1 MIMNREEIEKEAYK
15 HYAPAGMG
23 FDGGREERDA
33 FIKGA
38 EWMQKHKQ
46 LHWYKASDQLPSD
59 CEYVLICYNN
69 EIESA
74 NFMNGRFVI
83 SDSIEL
89 TSDGRFTWDIDNEL
103 APIEIKWV
111 RMNDV
116 LELIE

>member
-1 MIMNREEIEKEAYK
+1 MKLK
-15 HYAPAGMG
+15 
-23 FDGGREERDA
+23 
-33 FIKGA
+33 
-38 EWMQKHKQ
+38 WT
-46 LHWYKASDQLPSD
+46 KASDQLPSD
-59 CEYVLICYNN
+59 FEDVLICYDN

-74 NFMNGRFVI
+74 HFMNGCFIV

-89 TSDGRFTWDIDNEL
+89 TSDGRFTWDIDNEF